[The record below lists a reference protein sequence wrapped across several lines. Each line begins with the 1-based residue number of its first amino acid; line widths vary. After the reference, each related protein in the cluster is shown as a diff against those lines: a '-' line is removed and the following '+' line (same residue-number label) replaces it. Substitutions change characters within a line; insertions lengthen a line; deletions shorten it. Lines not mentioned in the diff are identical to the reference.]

1 MVEVSSEHKGDLKSA
16 NKTVAEVRSEMAE
29 LRSKHDA
36 YVTQIA
42 TLKARNAQ
50 LEETI
55 QQSKVAEVAQDD
67 QMSR

>member
-1 MVEVSSEHKGDLKSA
+1 MIELSSEHKGDVKSA

-29 LRSKHDA
+29 LRLKHDA

-42 TLKARNAQ
+42 TIKARNAQ

-55 QQSKVAEVAQDD
+55 QQSKVAQDD